1 MFCRSC
7 GSAVRETSK
16 FCGGCGARV
25 EADGATRPQPPA
37 PSRSAAPA
45 ATRPAAAPA
54 RGQTSARPTARPAA
68 PPQPRAPASPPKL
81 RFQTLLEDYLA
92 AEGWDD
98 ELEVDTAARSVT
110 LGTGIGTGNLECS
123 LIVEASDETECVAAY
138 VYYRRVKCKES
149 KIPEMCQLF
158 NLIHIES
165 GAGLFSVL
173 PEGHIR
179 WSHHVDFEGS
189 TPTAVSLQRLV
200 HPGLSAAARFV
211 EPITAVALTRQTA
224 LEAWAEFNEST

>member
-1 MFCRSC
+1 MFCKNC

-25 EADGATRPQPPA
+25 EADSATRPQQPT
-37 PSRSAAPA
+37 PSRSAMPA
-45 ATRPAAAPA
+45 APRQAAAPA
-54 RGQTSARPTARPAA
+54 RSQTGARPPARPTAPA
-68 PPQPRAPASPPKL
+68 QPRTPASPPKL
-81 RFQTLLEDYLA
+81 RFHTLLEDYLA

-98 ELEVDTAARSVT
+98 ELEVDAEARSVT
-110 LGTGIGTGNLECS
+110 LNTGIGTGNLEFS
-123 LIVEASDETECVAAY
+123 LIIEASDQTECVDAY

-149 KIPEMCQLF
+149 RLSEMCQLF

-179 WSHHVDFEGS
+179 WSHRVDFEGS

-224 LEAWAEFNEST
+224 PDAWAEFNESS